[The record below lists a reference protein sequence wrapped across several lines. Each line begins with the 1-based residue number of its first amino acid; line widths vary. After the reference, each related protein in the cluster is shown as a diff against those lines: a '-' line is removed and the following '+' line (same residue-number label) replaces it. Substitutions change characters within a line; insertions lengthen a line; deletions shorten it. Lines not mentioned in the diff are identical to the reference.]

1 MIDNISLFA
10 MKARFSD
17 VHDLM
22 NAVEEYKQEYMFK
35 DGRLTVFMPAYVLI
49 VECVDTLL
57 LYSLIHKSNWNKLQD
72 LIMEYDI
79 GFDSLACFANANH
92 WSVSDPLSSLY
103 STYSLTMSN
112 VQHVMNAGINLETIN
127 VVSRIEPT
135 IFGDITYAL
144 VGVADNKPAGE
155 YGVSDT
161 TTIYGIFN
169 NLKWLREAFVKLR
182 ERIGQAEENAICE
195 AQHEFAIHAF
205 VPNRCFGF
213 GTDISMSFFIE

>member
-1 MIDNISLFA
+1 MIDNISLFD
-10 MKARFSD
+10 MKTRFQD
-17 VHDLM
+17 VKDLM
-22 NAVEEYKQEYMFK
+22 HDVEERNQEYIFQ
-35 DGRLTVFMPAYVLI
+35 DGRLTVFIPAHVLV
-49 VECVDTLL
+49 VECVDNLL
-57 LYSLIHKSNWNKLQD
+57 MYSLIHKSHWDKLQE

-79 GFDSLACFANANH
+79 EFDSLACFANANH
-92 WSVSDPLSSLY
+92 WSVFDPLSSLY

-112 VQHVMNAGINLETIN
+112 VQNVMNAGINLETIN

-169 NLKWLREAFVKLR
+169 NLKWLRAAFVQLR
-182 ERIGQAEENAICE
+182 ERISKAEEDEIRE
-195 AQHEFAIHAF
+195 ARYEFAIHPF

>member
-22 NAVEEYKQEYMFK
+22 NAVEENKQEYIFK
-35 DGRLTVFMPAYVLI
+35 DGRLTVFMPAYVLV
-49 VECVDTLL
+49 VECIDTLL
-57 LYSLIHKSNWNKLQD
+57 MYSLIPKSNWDKLQD

-79 GFDSLACFANANH
+79 EFGSLACFANANH
-92 WSVSDPLSSLY
+92 WSVSDSLFSLY
-103 STYSLTMSN
+103 STYSLT
-112 VQHVMNAGINLETIN
+112 AGINLETIN

-182 ERIGQAEENAICE
+182 ENEIRE
-195 AQHEFAIHAF
+195 ARHEFAIHAF